1 VVLGHAGDRATLA
14 AGMSMRGPLRA
25 TPFRSAAAPWVLYVA
40 VSRVRWGLA
49 SHKGAEMLKTIV
61 GLVPLAVVLAALGAA
76 IWWMLSRDMVLGRWI
91 LAAVMLGHGL
101 VHAMFVMP
109 QPTAKAGGTEW
120 PFDMAKSWLVTAA
133 GLDVN
138 LVRMIGVAFIGVV
151 VVGFMLAALA
161 TVGVVVPSGAW
172 PALVSF
178 SAVASAVML
187 VLFFTPQLLLGLAID
202 AVLVWVALAAV
213 WTPSA
218 AAS

>member
-1 VVLGHAGDRATLA
+1 V
-14 AGMSMRGPLRA
+14 
-25 TPFRSAAAPWVLYVA
+25 
-40 VSRVRWGLA
+40 
-49 SHKGAEMLKTIV
+49 
-61 GLVPLAVVLAALGAA
+61 
-76 IWWMLSRDMVLGRWI
+76 
-91 LAAVMLGHGL
+91 
-101 VHAMFVMP
+101 
-109 QPTAKAGGTEW
+109 
-120 PFDMAKSWLVTAA
+120 

-213 WTPSA
+213 WTPSGA
-218 AAS
+218 AT